1 MEFIFSISSLQIFII
16 IFIIPKSIERNE
28 THLFSNNIIIL
39 DGYNLRYVNFA
50 QNSEGDLIFYST
62 AYPNST
68 LRAFYGLKNNG
79 RPFFK
84 NELYSYSLNSKIL
97 QDKFESK
104 ILFIKPNNNCNK
116 EYLIS
121 VGKINSYVEIYD
133 FDSDTIYEKLINDFS
148 VLDFIQSYRNEGI
161 FLQTNNSGNYYLFGF
176 TSNFYYGENTFYN
189 FSLQIHNFNFQL
201 NNFKSENTSKIIHF
215 LPNAFS
221 VLIGIS
227 CFKTKKNYIMCL
239 YLTHNKKFNIIVYD
253 INLKLKQHFYSNIIN
268 ISTDKPFYKFIHL
281 KEEIG
286 VLSAFINDNTPY
298 LLFVEYKVISDEL
311 SPIQKISLENTY
323 NFIMNVTENDLIKLE
338 EDKICFSSAG
348 LDKKKIYYF
357 NKFIR
362 K

>member
-1 MEFIFSISSLQIFII
+1 MEFIFSKSFLQIFII
-16 IFIIPKSIERNE
+16 IFIIYKSIERNQ

-84 NELYSYSLNSKIL
+84 NESYSYSLNSKIS

-104 ILFIKPNNNCNK
+104 ILFIKPYSNCDK

-161 FLQTNNSGNYYLFGF
+161 FLQTNNRGNYYLFGF

-201 NNFKSENTSKIIHF
+201 NNFKSENTSKII
-215 LPNAFS
+215 
-221 VLIGIS
+221 LI
-227 CFKTKKNYIMCL
+227 
-239 YLTHNKKFNIIVYD
+239 
-253 INLKLKQHFYSNIIN
+253 
-268 ISTDKPFYKFIHL
+268 
-281 KEEIG
+281 
-286 VLSAFINDNTPY
+286 
-298 LLFVEYKVISDEL
+298 
-311 SPIQKISLENTY
+311 
-323 NFIMNVTENDLIKLE
+323 
-338 EDKICFSSAG
+338 
-348 LDKKKIYYF
+348 
-357 NKFIR
+357 
-362 K
+362 